1 MEEWKK
7 LNLSIEEF
15 KRNYWYSNV
24 IEIPQFIK
32 NIGPTIT
39 EEVLFNKLM
48 LNVLE
53 TCDLF
58 IDQKMSQILALDIS
72 LEQIKQLLGNRKVNN
87 FISSV
92 YTEIKYRLATEKFPE
107 FSQKDKLITSAFSL
121 ASAGREFTNF
131 QSLLSPESIAYLTN
145 PSWNDLQFNK
155 EDYLQIISVLE
166 ELNLALGKLKKVDT
180 KIENLLKDNSELD
193 ANLKSLFSQFKTEQ
207 IAINETKQDK
217 ESFDKFKVEQIAI
230 NDQKE
235 DKLNPVWKKFFNENL
250 SKEGVLGPKIG
261 EDSLTMVFDHNQS
274 NTETTA
280 IYVESEYSKT
290 NIIPGRI
297 SLENIHEG
305 NGLHLSDESLKF
317 EDFNDENNK
326 KTAVLNLNNLTSI
339 LEATKKTPTIETKL
353 SSLENELNVI
363 KTKINSTQLQK
374 RTFLQHCLESLGL
387 LGLDIEFQKVDDFDE
402 ETIERIKN
410 DFDQDNTGLVI
421 YVSDEEINQN
431 STNYEKLE
439 MIVFYFLEDTGL
451 VSLGYYRYIK
461 TANLGGFIIEKY
473 NNYKI
478 VKKNNHS
485 EIIGYN
491 ALDSKDKDLSLNEA
505 KLIKLNKF
513 LSKKVNDEGEL
524 I

>member
-1 MEEWKK
+1 
-7 LNLSIEEF
+7 
-15 KRNYWYSNV
+15 
-24 IEIPQFIK
+24 
-32 NIGPTIT
+32 
-39 EEVLFNKLM
+39 
-48 LNVLE
+48 
-53 TCDLF
+53 
-58 IDQKMSQILALDIS
+58 
-72 LEQIKQLLGNRKVNN
+72 
-87 FISSV
+87 
-92 YTEIKYRLATEKFPE
+92 
-107 FSQKDKLITSAFSL
+107 
-121 ASAGREFTNF
+121 
-131 QSLLSPESIAYLTN
+131 
-145 PSWNDLQFNK
+145 
-155 EDYLQIISVLE
+155 
-166 ELNLALGKLKKVDT
+166 
-180 KIENLLKDNSELD
+180 
-193 ANLKSLFSQFKTEQ
+193 
-207 IAINETKQDK
+207 
-217 ESFDKFKVEQIAI
+217 
-230 NDQKE
+230 
-235 DKLNPVWKKFFNENL
+235 
-250 SKEGVLGPKIG
+250 
-261 EDSLTMVFDHNQS
+261 MVFDHNQS

-451 VSLGYYRYIK
+451 VSLGYYQYIK